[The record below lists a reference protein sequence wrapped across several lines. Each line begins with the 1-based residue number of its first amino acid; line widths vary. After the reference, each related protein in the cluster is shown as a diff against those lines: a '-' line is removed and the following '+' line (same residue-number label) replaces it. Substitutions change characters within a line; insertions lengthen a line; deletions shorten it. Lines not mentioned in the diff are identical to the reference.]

1 MPPVVLVNRANR
13 SQSYRKHLDEMLAQ
27 TFPELTQY
35 LAAPDPGEASQTDMT
50 FPPSEDIE
58 QKPLNGT
65 HSG

>member
-1 MPPVVLVNRANR
+1 
-13 SQSYRKHLDEMLAQ
+13 MLAQ